1 MKKAEVAALI
11 CELPLKD
18 RLIYGELNRAAIA
31 GQPCPTADDLVE
43 VSGYSA
49 VSSTVEAI
57 QRLERRGLIEVH
69 RFQRSRQIKIVESG
83 QWTAR
88 PLNLAPHWRDRPR
101 EVPSPS
107 PVIVKARDVDVSVE
121 IMKWASGRGVS
132 FSEALAD
139 LVFVGWKV
147 EMERG

>member
-11 CELPLKD
+11 CDLPAKD
-18 RLIYGELNRAAIA
+18 RLIYGALHRAAVA

-43 VSGYSA
+43 LSGYSA

-69 RFQRSRQIKIVESG
+69 RFQRSRQIMIVESG

-107 PVIVKARDVDVSVE
+107 PVVVKARDVDVSVE
-121 IMKWASGRGVS
+121 IMKWAAGRGVS

-139 LVFVGWKV
+139 LVYVGWKV

>member
-1 MKKAEVAALI
+1 MNKAEVAALI
-11 CELPLKD
+11 CDLPLKD
-18 RLIYGELNRAAIA
+18 RLIYGELHRAAVA
-31 GQPCPTADDLVE
+31 GKPCPTADDLVD

-57 QRLERRGLIEVH
+57 QRLEKRGLIEV
-69 RFQRSRQIKIVESG
+69 RRYQRSRQIMIVETG

-88 PLNLAPHWRDRPR
+88 PLNQAPHWRERPR
-101 EVPSPS
+101 EIPAPSLA
-107 PVIVKARDVDVSVE
+107 IVRTRDVDVSAE
-121 IMKWASGRGVS
+121 IMKWASSRGVS
-132 FSEALAD
+132 LGEALAD

>member
-11 CELPLKD
+11 CDLPLKD
-18 RLIYGELNRAAIA
+18 RLIYGALDKAAKA
-31 GQPCPTADDLVE
+31 GRPAPTCDDLLE

-49 VSSTVEAI
+49 VSSTVGAV
-57 QRLERRGLIEVH
+57 QRLEQRGLIEV
-69 RFQRSRQIKIVESG
+69 RRYQRSRQIMIVESG

-88 PLNLAPHWRDRPR
+88 PLNQAPHWRDRPR
-101 EVPSPS
+101 DVPAPS
-107 PVIVKARDVDVSVE
+107 IAIIKTREPDASAE
-121 IMKWASGRGVS
+121 IMKWAAGRGIS
-132 FSEALAD
+132 MGEALAD

>member
-1 MKKAEVAALI
+1 MNKAEVAALI
-11 CELPLKD
+11 CDLPLKD
-18 RLIYGELNRAAIA
+18 RLIYGAINRAAQE
-31 GQPCPTADDLVE
+31 GKPCPTADDLVE

-69 RFQRSRQIKIVESG
+69 RFQRSRQIMIVESG

-101 EVPSPS
+101 EIPAPS

-121 IMKWASGRGVS
+121 IMKWAAGRGVS

>member
-1 MKKAEVAALI
+1 MNKAEVAALI
-11 CELPLKD
+11 CDLPLKD
-18 RLIYGELNRAAIA
+18 RLIYGAINRAAQE
-31 GQPCPTADDLVE
+31 GKPCPTADDLVE

-57 QRLERRGLIEVH
+57 QRLER
-69 RFQRSRQIKIVESG
+69 
-83 QWTAR
+83 

-101 EVPSPS
+101 EIPAPS

-121 IMKWASGRGVS
+121 IMKWAAGRGVS